1 MPRKLF
7 NKLAVG
13 TELTN
18 RGCGACTVSRCCCG
32 VTPTPAPEP
41 AGPESGSNL
50 GRERFDL
57 LILRDRSPGVR
68 SSFKLDGKKSSRS
81 PSSAAA
87 LELIFIESP
96 KKVDA
101 GSEPAHAL
109 GRWVPGPPTP
119 DDAPWGSAV
128 DEGG

>member
-18 RGCGACTVSRCCCG
+18 RGCGACTFSRCCCG
-32 VTPTPAPEP
+32 AMPTPAPEP
-41 AGPESGSNL
+41 AEAESGSNL
-50 GRERFDL
+50 GRDILDL

-68 SSFKLDGKKSSRS
+68 SSFRLDGKKSSRS
-81 PSSAAA
+81 PSSAVA
-87 LELIFIESP
+87 LFIESP
-96 KKVDA
+96 KKVVA

-109 GRWVPGPPTP
+109 GRWAAACPPAP
-119 DDAPWGSAV
+119 DDV
-128 DEGG
+128 L